1 MRKVTVR
8 LSRARWLGVAALAL
22 WVAGVG
28 LFTLLGFEPPAP
40 LYGSAGY
47 WLTIL
52 GAVAIIIAGAWRD
65 RRWRGGWGL
74 IALGML
80 CWLAGD
86 VYNETALGDLT
97 TPPFPSWA
105 DVGYLGFVPFTGVAL
120 VTMIG
125 RRDPDLPE
133 SQVIDGLSVALALN
147 AMSAWLVVQPLLD
160 AERGDALERATVLAY
175 PLLDAVLLGLVGVG
189 AAARG
194 WRWDRRWTVIAAA
207 LVGFWI
213 ADSAYV
219 VQVARDTYASPSVT
233 DIGWMLCFVLFAA
246 AATMTPD
253 QPRSADRADARQ
265 FLVPTGFALSALAVL
280 TAVAAFRLN
289 IFSIAFASASLA
301 TVLSRLALALRE
313 NAVFVREARSDAN
326 TDHLTGLGN
335 RRALTTDLM
344 HRLDEAAPCELAMF
358 DLNGFKAFNDTFG
371 HLAGDDLLVR
381 LAGRLAAAVSDGGR
395 AYRPGGDEYVVI
407 VDSGRPDQIEASL
420 QALTE
425 TGPGY
430 LVTASHG
437 SVRLP
442 AEASTV
448 TLALALADTRMY
460 RSKDLN
466 RRSGRCPGPA
476 APPSAR

>member
-1 MRKVTVR
+1 M
-8 LSRARWLGVAALAL
+8 LGH
-22 WVAGVG
+22 
-28 LFTLLGFEPPAP
+28 EPPAP
-40 LYGSAGY
+40 LYGSEGY
-47 WLTIL
+47 WLTI
-52 GAVAIIIAGAWRD
+52 VAAMALVLAGARRD
-65 RRWRGGWGL
+65 RRWRPGWVL

-80 CWLAGD
+80 SWLVGD
-86 VYNETALGDLT
+86 IYNETALGALA
-97 TPPFPSWA
+97 TPPLPSWA
-105 DVGYLGFVPFTGVAL
+105 DLGYLGFVPFIGAGL

-147 AMSAWLVVQPLLD
+147 AISAWLVVQPLLD

-175 PLLDAVLLGLVGVG
+175 PLLDAVLLGIVGVG

-194 WRWDRRWTVIAAA
+194 WRCNRRWTAIGAA

-219 VQVARDTYASPSVT
+219 VQVARDTYTSPSVT
-233 DIGWMLCFVLFAA
+233 DIGWMLCFVLLAA
-246 AATMTPD
+246 AATMNPD
-253 QPRSADRADARQ
+253 RPPPADRADARQ

-280 TAVAAFRLN
+280 TAAAALRLN

-313 NAVFVREARSDAN
+313 NATFVREARSDAN

-335 RRALTTDLM
+335 RRALTCDLGR
-344 HRLDEAAPCELAMF
+344 RLDEATPFELAMF
-358 DLNGFKAFNDTFG
+358 DLNGFKAYNDRFG
-371 HLAGDDLLVR
+371 HLAGDELLIR
-381 LAGRLAAAVSDGGR
+381 LAGRLAEAVADGGR

-407 VDSGRPDQIEASL
+407 VGSGRVDQIEAGL

-430 LVTASHG
+430 RVTASHG

-448 TLALALADTRMY
+448 TLALTLADTRMY
-460 RSKDLN
+460 RSKGLS
-466 RRSGRCPGPA
+466 RLSGRFPGPA
-476 APPSAR
+476 PQPHVR